1 MPEFKAPKDRLTL
14 LLEANASGDF
24 KLKPMLFTILK
35 ILGPP
40 NNYAT
45 STPPVLS
52 KRKNKAWITAHLF
65 TTQFIER
72 LVPPIEACYLGLKK
86 RFLKYCSSLTM
97 PLVT

>member
-1 MPEFKAPKDRLTL
+1 MPEFKDRLTL

-24 KLKPMLFTILK
+24 KLMLFTILK

-86 RFLKYCSSLTM
+86 RFLKYCLSLIHI
-97 PLVT
+97 